1 MPSIS
6 LRKNMLKDIADVYD
20 ISNRGFKL
28 CGQIVRFPV
37 EDVHNILGLEISG
50 NDVMQYI
57 NETMKSEDETVRSEL
72 FQRSEKTLKG
82 NLVLLQF
89 WYWERVRVANQ
100 HGIKYEER
108 ITRPPVMVFWNE
120 ENAKRRQ
127 TAWEKDGL
135 DGGTVQSLEHWKKA
149 TKLELKLDLEQKL
162 LELEHK
168 QDIKFLEHKK
178 EFASFRNDSILED
191 RINNLEAKEIHELV
205 RTLIDQPIS
214 QTGHAQQHVKVT
226 PRTRFHEAKDRIYDQ
241 SPIARN
247 DTMETTVEQHSDPA
261 ITHIKKREPIIDDDY
276 NTGSIDREAAMF
288 LLQSYEDAWV
298 VDIDGIRIK
307 AGQLRRNVSQQYIFG
322 EVINAYVQL
331 SDVENDTASFIST
344 FDVQKLA
351 DTRWELTKN
360 YKKRIADKCKGK
372 HLVFVPMNINGNH
385 WGLLVLNFIKH
396 EVQIL
401 ESLSLRDE
409 ELEMTLVESIQCCV
423 EFSIMEGLVNFENPF
438 DLREWEIVPYV
449 DIPRQDNSFTCAAFV
464 IQYILAWDGE
474 KMAHEFTSEAME
486 SFCYRICTR
495 LLHSDRNSL
504 RFESYEKPIMK
515 EAYLLENPDERE
527 GHRHDS
533 DVEDLQIISSATE
546 TQSKGEAITA
556 SGTTMT
562 RRPRGR
568 PRKIRVDE
576 VSTKVPGIEEG
587 TPKVKGAA
595 TRKSGVMDQV
605 MRYLQDIEEKA
616 TKRQKDF
623 NNEYSKIRLG
633 LTKSYIQK
641 MKEQE
646 QTDKDILL
654 QRDQLQKAHEK
665 ELSDFAKRV
674 EKEQVAQLKKALHDQ
689 RGLFAGMVEQE
700 SAIADNVLSKTRTEI
715 DEIINKHEQTIDSFN
730 KQARLQIQELQN
742 DVSRLK
748 GMIHN
753 LIPLIKQQE
762 VPLHKKVED
771 MEDMDYYDDGEEHG
785 AMCRDVH
792 TPGDSTDGI

>member
-1 MPSIS
+1 MASSKSYTKTFLVP
-6 LRKNMLKDIADVYD
+6 
-20 ISNRGFKL
+20 
-28 CGQIVRFPV
+28 IVASVAQTTTKMGLAARFPV

-72 FQRSEKTLKG
+72 FQRFATNNKLELQGLENMLHKDRPADGDFVRAFVLFTIG
-82 NLVLLQF
+82 VLLASNTGPTIHWSYIEVF

-135 DGGTVQSLEHWKKA
+135 DGGTLNLPVASHTKQKREATVSQAKYTPEGPSNQPVQSLEHWKKA

-191 RINNLEAKEIHELV
+191 RINTLEA
-205 RTLIDQPIS
+205 
-214 QTGHAQQHVKVT
+214 KVT

-360 YKKRIADKCKGK
+360 YKKRIADK
-372 HLVFVPMNINGNH
+372 
-385 WGLLVLNFIKH
+385 
-396 EVQIL
+396 
-401 ESLSLRDE
+401 S
-409 ELEMTLVESIQCCV
+409 
-423 EFSIMEGLVNFENPF
+423 
-438 DLREWEIVPYV
+438 
-449 DIPRQDNSFTCAAFV
+449 FV

-504 RFESYEKPIMK
+504 RFESYEKPITK

-533 DVEDLQIISSATE
+533 DVERSSDIIVGNGN
-546 TQSKGEAITA
+546 SKQ
-556 SGTTMT
+556 
-562 RRPRGR
+562 RGSNYSFGNNN
-568 PRKIRVDE
+568 DE
-576 VSTKVPGIEEG
+576 K
-587 TPKVKGAA
+587 
-595 TRKSGVMDQV
+595 
-605 MRYLQDIEEKA
+605 
-616 TKRQKDF
+616 TKRTAAKD
-623 NNEYSKIRLG
+623 
-633 LTKSYIQK
+633 
-641 MKEQE
+641 
-646 QTDKDILL
+646 
-654 QRDQLQKAHEK
+654 
-665 ELSDFAKRV
+665 
-674 EKEQVAQLKKALHDQ
+674 
-689 RGLFAGMVEQE
+689 
-700 SAIADNVLSKTRTEI
+700 
-715 DEIINKHEQTIDSFN
+715 
-730 KQARLQIQELQN
+730 
-742 DVSRLK
+742 
-748 GMIHN
+748 
-753 LIPLIKQQE
+753 
-762 VPLHKKVED
+762 
-771 MEDMDYYDDGEEHG
+771 
-785 AMCRDVH
+785 
-792 TPGDSTDGI
+792 

>member
-50 NDVMQYI
+50 ND
-57 NETMKSEDETVRSEL
+57 
-72 FQRSEKTLKG
+72 
-82 NLVLLQF
+82 F

-100 HGIKYEER
+100 HGIKFEER

-120 ENAKRRQ
+120 EKAKRRQ

-168 QDIKFLEHKK
+168 QDIKFLEHK

-191 RINNLEAKEIHELV
+191 RINNLEAK
-205 RTLIDQPIS
+205 
-214 QTGHAQQHVKVT
+214 
-226 PRTRFHEAKDRIYDQ
+226 
-241 SPIARN
+241 
-247 DTMETTVEQHSDPA
+247 
-261 ITHIKKREPIIDDDY
+261 
-276 NTGSIDREAAMF
+276 
-288 LLQSYEDAWV
+288 SYEDAWV

-504 RFESYEKPIMK
+504 RFESYEKPITK
-515 EAYLLENPDERE
+515 EVYLLENPDERE

-576 VSTKVPGIEEG
+576 VSAKVPGIEEG

-595 TRKSGVMDQV
+595 TRKRGVMDQV
-605 MRYLQDIEEKA
+605 MRYLQEIEEKA

-715 DEIINKHEQTIDSFN
+715 NEIINKHEQTIDSFN
-730 KQARLQIQELQN
+730 KKARLQIQELQN
-742 DVSRLK
+742 AHL
-748 GMIHN
+748 
-753 LIPLIKQQE
+753 
-762 VPLHKKVED
+762 KVEGGGAKLYYLNPVPGSTPSIGYGLKKIDGQEDVNELVLAHAEQRTKICHLYLVGPEDD
-771 MEDMDYYDDGEEHG
+771 MEDMDYYDDGEEQG

>member
-1 MPSIS
+1 LLAGRHHRDREADDGGDDGGSGTMDTSGEGERTPHTPFNVATGTNRSKCRTNNNQDGSSSTNPKMRVFHSPVRFCNVVKKIKESKEHVQAIESIGFGGLLQMPSIS

-57 NETMKSEDETVRSEL
+57 NKTMKSEDETVRSEL
-72 FQRSEKTLKG
+72 FQRFATNNKLELQGLENMLHKDRPADGDFVRAFVLFTIGVLLASNTGPTIHWSYIEAVRDIAQIPLFNWGQFTLNHLLNSCTSYINRSEKTLKG

-135 DGGTVQSLEHWKKA
+135 DGGTVVQSLEHWKKA

-168 QDIKFLEHKK
+168 QDMKILEHKK

-214 QTGHAQQHVKVT
+214 QTGHAQQHVKV
-226 PRTRFHEAKDRIYDQ
+226 
-241 SPIARN
+241 
-247 DTMETTVEQHSDPA
+247 
-261 ITHIKKREPIIDDDY
+261 
-276 NTGSIDREAAMF
+276 
-288 LLQSYEDAWV
+288 
-298 VDIDGIRIK
+298 
-307 AGQLRRNVSQQYIFG
+307 
-322 EVINAYVQL
+322 INAYVQL
-331 SDVENDTASFIST
+331 SDVENDIASFIST

-474 KMAHEFTSEAME
+474 KMAHEFTS
-486 SFCYRICTR
+486 
-495 LLHSDRNSL
+495 
-504 RFESYEKPIMK
+504 K
-515 EAYLLENPDERE
+515 EAYLLENPDEQE

-576 VSTKVPGIEEG
+576 VSAKVSGIEEG

-595 TRKSGVMDQV
+595 TRK
-605 MRYLQDIEEKA
+605 
-616 TKRQKDF
+616 
-623 NNEYSKIRLG
+623 
-633 LTKSYIQK
+633 
-641 MKEQE
+641 
-646 QTDKDILL
+646 
-654 QRDQLQKAHEK
+654 
-665 ELSDFAKRV
+665 
-674 EKEQVAQLKKALHDQ
+674 
-689 RGLFAGMVEQE
+689 RGKP
-700 SAIADNVLSKTRTEI
+700 SRITADTATRTVLEDFSTESI
-715 DEIINKHEQTIDSFN
+715 ANRINKRK
-730 KQARLQIQELQN
+730 KQ
-742 DVSRLK
+742 
-748 GMIHN
+748 
-753 LIPLIKQQE
+753 
-762 VPLHKKVED
+762 
-771 MEDMDYYDDGEEHG
+771 
-785 AMCRDVH
+785 
-792 TPGDSTDGI
+792 PGKLLSSPYQPN

>member
-1 MPSIS
+1 TNRSKCRTNNNQDGSSSTNPKMRVFHSPVRFCNVVKKIKESKEHVHAIESIGFGGLLQMPSIS

-37 EDVHNILGLEISG
+37 EDVRNILRLEISG
-50 NDVMQYI
+50 ND
-57 NETMKSEDETVRSEL
+57 
-72 FQRSEKTLKG
+72 
-82 NLVLLQF
+82 F

-108 ITRPPVMVFWNE
+108 ITRPPVM
-120 ENAKRRQ
+120 
-127 TAWEKDGL
+127 
-135 DGGTVQSLEHWKKA
+135 
-149 TKLELKLDLEQKL
+149 
-162 LELEHK
+162 
-168 QDIKFLEHKK
+168 EHKK

-191 RINNLEAKEIHELV
+191 RINTLEAKEIHELV

-226 PRTRFHEAKDRIYDQ
+226 PRTRFHQAKDRIDQ

-247 DTMETTVEQHSDPA
+247 DTMETTMEQHSDPA

-351 DTRWELTKN
+351 DTRWQQTKN

-423 EFSIMEGLVNFENPF
+423 EFSIMEGLVNFEKPF

-504 RFESYEKPIMK
+504 RFESYVKPITK

-556 SGTTMT
+556 LGTTMT
-562 RRPRGR
+562 RRP
-568 PRKIRVDE
+568 
-576 VSTKVPGIEEG
+576 T
-587 TPKVKGAA
+587 AA
-595 TRKSGVMDQV
+595 
-605 MRYLQDIEEKA
+605 
-616 TKRQKDF
+616 KD
-623 NNEYSKIRLG
+623 
-633 LTKSYIQK
+633 
-641 MKEQE
+641 
-646 QTDKDILL
+646 
-654 QRDQLQKAHEK
+654 
-665 ELSDFAKRV
+665 
-674 EKEQVAQLKKALHDQ
+674 
-689 RGLFAGMVEQE
+689 
-700 SAIADNVLSKTRTEI
+700 
-715 DEIINKHEQTIDSFN
+715 
-730 KQARLQIQELQN
+730 
-742 DVSRLK
+742 
-748 GMIHN
+748 
-753 LIPLIKQQE
+753 
-762 VPLHKKVED
+762 
-771 MEDMDYYDDGEEHG
+771 
-785 AMCRDVH
+785 
-792 TPGDSTDGI
+792 

>member
-1 MPSIS
+1 
-6 LRKNMLKDIADVYD
+6 
-20 ISNRGFKL
+20 
-28 CGQIVRFPV
+28 
-37 EDVHNILGLEISG
+37 
-50 NDVMQYI
+50 
-57 NETMKSEDETVRSEL
+57 
-72 FQRSEKTLKG
+72 
-82 NLVLLQF
+82 
-89 WYWERVRVANQ
+89 
-100 HGIKYEER
+100 
-108 ITRPPVMVFWNE
+108 
-120 ENAKRRQ
+120 
-127 TAWEKDGL
+127 
-135 DGGTVQSLEHWKKA
+135 VQSLEHWKKA

-191 RINNLEAKEIHELV
+191 RINTLEAKEIHELV

-226 PRTRFHEAKDRIYDQ
+226 PRTRFHQAKDRIDQ

-247 DTMETTVEQHSDPA
+247 DTMETTMEQHSDPA

-298 VDIDGIRIK
+298 V
-307 AGQLRRNVSQQYIFG
+307 
-322 EVINAYVQL
+322 INAYVQL

-351 DTRWELTKN
+351 DTRWEQTKN

-423 EFSIMEGLVNFENPF
+423 EFSIMEGLVNFEKPF

-504 RFESYEKPIMK
+504 RFESYEKPITK

-527 GHRHDS
+527 RHRHDS

-576 VSTKVPGIEEG
+576 VSAKVPGIEEG

-595 TRKSGVMDQV
+595 SRKRAKPSRITADTARRTV
-605 MRYLQDIEEKA
+605 LE
-616 TKRQKDF
+616 DF
-623 NNEYSKIRLG
+623 S
-633 LTKSYIQK
+633 T
-641 MKEQE
+641 
-646 QTDKDILL
+646 
-654 QRDQLQKAHEK
+654 
-665 ELSDFAKRV
+665 
-674 EKEQVAQLKKALHDQ
+674 
-689 RGLFAGMVEQE
+689 E
-700 SAIADNVLSKTRTEI
+700 SIANR
-715 DEIINKHEQTIDSFN
+715 INKRK
-730 KQARLQIQELQN
+730 KQ
-742 DVSRLK
+742 
-748 GMIHN
+748 
-753 LIPLIKQQE
+753 
-762 VPLHKKVED
+762 
-771 MEDMDYYDDGEEHG
+771 
-785 AMCRDVH
+785 
-792 TPGDSTDGI
+792 PGKLLSSPYQAN

>member
-1 MPSIS
+1 MASSKSCTNRSKCRTNNNQDGSSSTNPKMRVFHSPVRFCNVVKKIKESKGHVQAIESIGFGGLLQMPSIS

-57 NETMKSEDETVRSEL
+57 NEKMKIEDETVRSEL
-72 FQRSEKTLKG
+72 FQRFASENNKLELQGLENMLHKDRPADGDFVRAFVLFTIG
-82 NLVLLQF
+82 VLLASNTGPTIHWSYIEAF

-135 DGGTVQSLEHWKKA
+135 DRGTLNLPVASHTKQKREATVSQAKYTPEGPSNQPVQSLEHWKKA

-168 QDIKFLEHKK
+168 QDIKFLEHK

-191 RINNLEAKEIHELV
+191 RINNLEAK
-205 RTLIDQPIS
+205 
-214 QTGHAQQHVKVT
+214 VT
-226 PRTRFHEAKDRIYDQ
+226 PRTRFHQAKDRIYDQ

-247 DTMETTVEQHSDPA
+247 DTMETTMEQHSDPS

-298 VDIDGIRIK
+298 VDIDDIRIK

-409 ELEMTLVESIQCCV
+409 ELEMTL
-423 EFSIMEGLVNFENPF
+423 
-438 DLREWEIVPYV
+438 
-449 DIPRQDNSFTCAAFV
+449 
-464 IQYILAWDGE
+464 
-474 KMAHEFTSEAME
+474 
-486 SFCYRICTR
+486 
-495 LLHSDRNSL
+495 
-504 RFESYEKPIMK
+504 K

-533 DVEDLQIISSATE
+533 DVEDLLIISSATE

-576 VSTKVPGIEEG
+576 VSAKVPGIEEG
-587 TPKVKGAA
+587 TPKVKGVT
-595 TRKSGVMDQV
+595 TRKRAKGHAKNLLPASEPDQ
-605 MRYLQDIEEKA
+605 Q
-616 TKRQKDF
+616 
-623 NNEYSKIRLG
+623 
-633 LTKSYIQK
+633 
-641 MKEQE
+641 
-646 QTDKDILL
+646 
-654 QRDQLQKAHEK
+654 
-665 ELSDFAKRV
+665 
-674 EKEQVAQLKKALHDQ
+674 QLKIGHKSWWH
-689 RGLFAGMVEQE
+689 R
-700 SAIADNVLSKTRTEI
+700 NPVLT
-715 DEIINKHEQTIDSFN
+715 TIPS
-730 KQARLQIQELQN
+730 L
-742 DVSRLK
+742 
-748 GMIHN
+748 
-753 LIPLIKQQE
+753 
-762 VPLHKKVED
+762 
-771 MEDMDYYDDGEEHG
+771 
-785 AMCRDVH
+785 
-792 TPGDSTDGI
+792 